1 MFIKLWA
8 PYQIFDFIKQKCVL
22 NRMYRVVEKT
32 NLIAHIFGKLSLPVI
47 SSSHAIIWEIGGGPW
62 CGRTR
67 VVSSLP
73 REKLTSCAWG
83 VFCHGEQMGAAAT
96 CRPAADV
103 RWSCFSLFL
112 PYLPN
117 FLWVEHLL
125 IFYKACWEQLVL
137 KPVKNMCVCCLTHLT
152 PKSSS
157 DRKWLVKNA
166 LPCTKACICTY

>member
-73 REKLTSCAWG
+73 PREAHKLRVRRVLSWRTDGRC
-83 VFCHGEQMGAAAT
+83 CHMPT
-96 CRPAADV
+96 CRRCTLKLLLA
-103 RWSCFSLFL
+103 FSALFTKLPVSRAFANFLQGLLRTTGAETRKKYVCVL
-112 PYLPN
+112 PY
-117 FLWVEHLL
+117 
-125 IFYKACWEQLVL
+125 
-137 KPVKNMCVCCLTHLT
+137 
-152 PKSSS
+152 
-157 DRKWLVKNA
+157 A
-166 LPCTKACICTY
+166 LNS